1 MRMGNQAPEPQRHR
15 QRKGA
20 RSGAATAEAECTGH
34 SPASRRPDDDDDAS
48 TVAGKHEIAVVDA
61 PGGDGSSH
69 VEAAPMKDIPSLLL
83 LLLLYTLQ
91 GVPMG
96 LASAIPIM
104 LQSSGFGFGA
114 KALFSFAAWPYSL
127 KVLWSPVVDAVYS
140 DAFGR
145 RKSWVV
151 PVQIITGLVMI
162 AMGMII
168 DDELVPG
175 AAPNLWRLTAAFFAL
190 YFLVAT
196 QDIAVDGWA
205 LTMLRPENVGLA
217 SVCNSVGQTAGYII
231 SYALLLALGDAEFC
245 NSYLRVESARS
256 DSPIVTLGSFMLF
269 WGAVFVVITALVGI
283 FKSEKAAAV
292 QEGRPP
298 PDHSFAA
305 AGAAIRHSY
314 HDAWRV
320 LTLPS
325 VLKLIVVLLTARAA
339 FAAIQGGMDLELLQK
354 GVPKQTLLVIGLV
367 YTPFEIV
374 FSLMASKWTA
384 GSRPLGVWTSAYP
397 LRIAIGLGLLL
408 VVSALPDVQ
417 PGEHSEHPLWWYVV
431 LVALF
436 VSMRLSA
443 NVMFVAQMAFSN
455 RIADDRIGGTYMTI
469 LNTVSNAG
477 AMWSTPVALMSIEF
491 LEQSGCY
498 SADAVAKAGD
508 SWLPFVNMG
517 LTASDRL
524 QLPNSKGMASS
535 CITQAGWE
543 QCAAAGGQCSHL
555 ADGYALTGLACT
567 AIGLLWFAFFWGQL
581 NHLQDLPKSAWLLVS
596 EKGGKRDSE

>member
-1 MRMGNQAPEPQRHR
+1 MSTSHKA
-15 QRKGA
+15 
-20 RSGAATAEAECTGH
+20 
-34 SPASRRPDDDDDAS
+34 ASRRRDDDDDLS
-48 TVAGKHEIAVVDA
+48 TVPGDAGAMVTDA
-61 PGGDGSSH
+61 PAVDDPGH
-69 VEAAPMKDIPSLLL
+69 VEAAPLKDIPSLLL

-127 KVLWSPVVDAVYS
+127 KVFWSPVVDAVYS

-175 AAPNLWRLTAAFFAL
+175 STPNLWRLTGAFFAL

-245 NSYLRVESARS
+245 NSYLRAESARS
-256 DSPIVTLGSFMLF
+256 DDPLVTLGSFMLF
-269 WGAVFVVITALVGI
+269 WGAVFVVVTVLLGM
-283 FKSEKAAAV
+283 FKTEKAATF
-292 QEGRPP
+292 QDGRPP

-305 AGAAIRHSY
+305 AGAAIRRSY

-325 VLKLIVVLLTARAA
+325 VVKLIVILLTARAA

-354 GVPKQTLLVIGLV
+354 GIAKQSLLVIGLV
-367 YTPFEIV
+367 YTPFEIM

-384 GSRPLGVWTSAYP
+384 GARPLGVWTSAYP
-397 LRIAIGLGLLL
+397 LRIAIGVGLLL
-408 VVSALPDVQ
+408 VVSALPDVK
-417 PGEHSEHPLWWYVV
+417 PGEHSEHPLLWYVV
-431 LVALF
+431 LIVLF
-436 VSMRLSA
+436 VSMRLAA

-498 SADAVAKAGD
+498 RADAVASAGE
-508 SWLPFVNMG
+508 SWLPFVNLG
-517 LTASDRL
+517 LSASDRL
-524 QLPNSKGMASS
+524 QLQTGKGMANS
-535 CITQAGWE
+535 CITKAGWE
-543 QCAAAGGQCSHL
+543 QCAAAGGQCSNL

-567 AIGLLWFAFFWGQL
+567 AIGLLWFAYFWGHL
-581 NHLQDLPKSAWLLVS
+581 NELQDLPKSDWLLVS
-596 EKGGKRDSE
+596 EKGDKRDSE